1 MKSLSPVDRYLNELL
16 DFGGEPCTRAEIIAD
31 MQCQDNLRAYPQ
43 ASRQIQWQ
51 GDLNQSRPGR
61 TRG

>member
-31 MQCQDNLRAYPQ
+31 MQCQGTP
-43 ASRQIQWQ
+43 
-51 GDLNQSRPGR
+51 
-61 TRG
+61 